1 MKMCGSVLRLFASL
15 LLLNAALGQ
24 VAFAQERMT
33 VVDLEKRTVEVPQ
46 NPERILCLGPGSLR
60 LICYLGMTKKVAG
73 AERFEKSPPVG
84 RAYLW
89 ANPGLAKLPVIG
101 PGGPA
106 AINKEP
112 DLEAV
117 LKVNPQLIFISN
129 MEPSKA
135 EALQKKLNI
144 PVVILSYGGFA
155 TFDDIVFDSL
165 RLAGTILKAE
175 KRAEE
180 MVAFIEGARRD
191 LLKRT
196 EGYEESKKP
205 RVYIGGIGF
214 RGTQG
219 IESTDASYF
228 PLDWVRARN
237 LAKEVLPRGHAFVDR
252 EKILSWDPDLLFIDG
267 GGLGNIRQD
276 YQKKTEFYRHL
287 KAFKNR
293 KVFLLFPYNW
303 YVTNIDTAVADAFAA
318 GKILYPQ
325 SFADMDPKKKA
336 DEIYTFLLGKPVY
349 PNLEKEFGEL
359 GGTIALSP

>member
-1 MKMCGSVLRLFASL
+1 
-15 LLLNAALGQ
+15 
-24 VAFAQERMT
+24 MT
-33 VVDLEKRTVEVPQ
+33 VVDLEKRTVEVTK

-60 LICYLGMTKKVAG
+60 LICYLGMTKKVVG
-73 AERFEKSPPVG
+73 VERFEKTPPVG
-84 RAYLW
+84 RTYLW
-89 ANPGLAKLPVIG
+89 ANPNLAKLPAVG

-106 AINKEP
+106 GINKEP

-117 LKVNPQLIFISN
+117 LKVNPHLIFISN
-129 MEPSKA
+129 MEPAKA

-155 TFDDIVFDSL
+155 TFDDVVFDSL
-165 RLAGTILKAE
+165 RLTGKILKAE

-180 MVAFIEGARRD
+180 VVAFIEGARRD

-196 EGYEESKKP
+196 EGHEESKKP

-228 PLDWVRARN
+228 PLDWVRAKN
-237 LAKEVLPRGHAFVDR
+237 LAKEVVPKGHAFVDK
-252 EKILSWDPDLLFIDG
+252 EKILSWDPDILFIDG
-267 GGLGNIRQD
+267 GGLGNIRLD
-276 YQKKTEFYRHL
+276 FQKKSEFYRHL
-287 KAFKNR
+287 KAVKNR
-293 KVFLLFPYNW
+293 QVFLLFPYNW
-303 YVTNIDTAVADAFAA
+303 YVTNIDTAVADGFAA

-325 SFADMDPKKKA
+325 SFTDLDPKKKA

-349 PNLEKEFGEL
+349 PQLEKEFGEL
-359 GGTIALSP
+359 GGTPYLPP